1 MSIASVYI
9 YEEDGVIMGFAGSME
24 EQMVAITVVDTQRGR
39 GIGSLLL
46 DKLKDEMGILEA
58 SVYTKNKG
66 AMSFFQKNEFKATD
80 IQIENA
86 TGEEIILL
94 NW

>member
-9 YEEDGVIMGFAGSME
+9 YEEDGQILGFAGSME
-24 EQMVAITVVDTQRGR
+24 EAMVAITVKDDERGR
-39 GIGSLLL
+39 GIGTLLL

-58 SVYTKNKG
+58 SVYTKNKN
-66 AMSFFQKNEFKATD
+66 AMKFFQKNEFKAKD
-80 IQIENA
+80 IQIESS
-86 TGEEIILL
+86 TGEEIVLL

>member
-1 MSIASVYI
+1 MKRTDRSWASPAPWRKRWSLSPFI
-9 YEEDGVIMGFAGSME
+9 ESE
-24 EQMVAITVVDTQRGR
+24 RGR

-46 DKLKDEMGILEA
+46 DKLKDEMGILEV

-66 AMSFFQKNEFKATD
+66 ALTFFQKNEFKAKD
-80 IQIENA
+80 IQIESS
-86 TGEEIILL
+86 TGEEIVLL